1 VPFIPLALPAHDVAD
16 YLKRY
21 GIAAIMVLAPASECP
36 CQFAIG
42 IDVAKAVAE
51 ARRAWPK
58 GRDQLRLA
66 GARWAGSIASAA
78 KVLDMI
84 LECDLRRAR
93 KVGNAFHIPVTE
105 ALAAVDSA
113 ARRLD
118 IRLTAYGA
126 AIERARQAVGQ
137 LDQAIET
144 VQDAGD
150 LKAFNQEYAWRR
162 RLAAAAG
169 ESFLTYGQ
177 ARARLRAILAAS
189 ASTRSI
195 ASDAIARVFDQT

>member
-1 VPFIPLALPAHDVAD
+1 MSLIPLALPSRDVAD
-16 YLKRY
+16 YLARY
-21 GIAAIMVLAPASECP
+21 GIAAILVLAPAEEGP
-36 CQFAIG
+36 CRFAVG
-42 IDVAKAVAE
+42 LDVAKAVAE
-51 ARRAWPK
+51 ARRSWLK
-58 GRDQLRLA
+58 HDLLRLA
-66 GARWAGSIASAA
+66 GARWAGSITSAA

-93 KVGNAFHIPVTE
+93 KVGNALHIPVTE
-105 ALAAVDSA
+105 ALAAVDAA

-126 AIERARQAVGQ
+126 AIERAQQAVGQ

-150 LKAFNQEYAWRR
+150 LKPFNQEYARRR
-162 RLAAAAG
+162 RLAVAAG
-169 ESFLTYGQ
+169 EPFISYSQ

-189 ASTRSI
+189 ATTRAISPG
-195 ASDAIARVFDQT
+195 AIAKVFEGV

>member
-1 VPFIPLALPAHDVAD
+1 MALIPLALPSHDVAD
-16 YLKRY
+16 YLKHY

-36 CQFAIG
+36 CQFVIG
-42 IDVAKAVAE
+42 IDVAKAVAD

-58 GRDQLRLA
+58 GRAPLRLA

-93 KVGNAFHIPVTE
+93 KVGSSFYVPVTE

-118 IRLTAYGA
+118 IRLTPYGA
-126 AIERARQAVGQ
+126 AIERARAAVGQ
-137 LDQAIET
+137 LDQAIEK
-144 VQDAGD
+144 VQNAGD
-150 LKAFNQEYAWRR
+150 LKPFNQEYARRR
-162 RLAAAAG
+162 RLALAIG
-169 ESFLTYGQ
+169 QPFLSYGQ
-177 ARARLRAILAAS
+177 ARARLRVILAAS
-189 ASTRSI
+189 ASTRAISPG
-195 ASDAIARVFDQT
+195 AIAKVFDGV

>member
-1 VPFIPLALPAHDVAD
+1 VPFIPLTLPSHDIAD
-16 YLKRY
+16 YLEHY

-42 IDVAKAVAE
+42 IDVAKAVVE
-51 ARRAWPK
+51 VRRAWPK
-58 GRDQLRLA
+58 RRKPLRLA
-66 GARWAGSIASAA
+66 GARWAGSIASAS
-78 KVLDMI
+78 KIRDM
-84 LECDLRRAR
+84 LLACDLRRAR
-93 KVGNAFHIPVTE
+93 KVGNAFHIPVTA

-113 ARRLD
+113 ALRLD
-118 IRLTAYGA
+118 IRLTPYGA
-126 AIERARQAVGQ
+126 AIERARQATGQ

-150 LKAFNQEYAWRR
+150 LKPFNQEYARRR
-162 RLAAAAG
+162 RLAVAAG
-169 ESFLTYGQ
+169 EPFLTYGQ

-195 ASDAIARVFDQT
+195 ATDAIARVFDGL

>member
-1 VPFIPLALPAHDVAD
+1 MSLIPLALPSHDVAD

-21 GIAAIMVLAPASECP
+21 GVAAIMVLSPVSECP

-42 IDVAKAVAE
+42 IDVARAVAE
-51 ARRAWPK
+51 ARHAWPK
-58 GRDQLRLA
+58 GRGSLRLA

-105 ALAAVDSA
+105 GLAAVDSA
-113 ARRLD
+113 ACRLD

-137 LDQAIET
+137 LDQAIAT

-150 LKAFNQEYAWRR
+150 LKPFNQEYARRR
-162 RLAAAAG
+162 RLAVSSG
-169 ESFLTYGQ
+169 RPFLTYGQ
-177 ARARLRAILAAS
+177 ARSRLRAVLADS
-189 ASTRSI
+189 VETR
-195 ASDAIARVFDQT
+195 AISPGAIVKVFEGY